1 MMLSFIIPAY
11 NEEQN
16 ISITIEM
23 IKKYVPTKYEY
34 EVIVID
40 HGSSDNTFNLAQEAG
55 AQVYRRSGGT
65 VAGLRNY
72 GVRRASGDIFIF
84 IDADV
89 HLTSE
94 WSTNISS
101 VIDALYNGER
111 MLTGSWVCVP
121 VNASWIERNW
131 FEPQQRNK
139 NTHINSGH
147 MIVSREN
154 FEELGGFNEE
164 LETGEDYD
172 ISMRALKL
180 NMKVIDDH
188 KLKVLHE
195 GYPENL
201 WDFMKRELWHG
212 KGDASSLRMLAASKV
227 AVLSIVVFSLN
238 IVLLSGLMIFDNI
251 NFVYGA
257 GVCIF
262 LICTLSSYVKFK
274 REAIGVL
281 ITNIIL
287 YYVYFIARGCAVL
300 FGLFSNKIQ
309 KRER

>member
-23 IKKYVPTKYEY
+23 IKKYVPTKYKY

-40 HGSSDNTFNLAQEAG
+40 HGSTDNTFNLVLEGG
-55 AQVYRRSGGT
+55 AQVYRKNGGT
-65 VAGLRNY
+65 VGNLRNY
-72 GVRRASGDIFIF
+72 GVEKASGDIFIF
-84 IDADV
+84 LDADI
-89 HLTSE
+89 HLTPE
-94 WSTNISS
+94 WSANIDS

-111 MLTGSWVCVP
+111 ILTGSWVCVP
-121 VNASWIERNW
+121 ENTSWIERNW

-154 FEELGGFNEE
+154 FKELGGFNGE

-180 NMKVIDDH
+180 NMKITDGH

-195 GYPENL
+195 GYPKNL
-201 WDFMKRELWHG
+201 WNFMKRELWHG
-212 KGDASSLRMLAASKV
+212 KGDASSLRMLAGSKV
-227 AVLSIVVFSLN
+227 AILSMVVLTLN
-238 IVLLSGLMIFDNI
+238 IILLSGLLIFKNI
-251 NFVYGA
+251 NLVYGA
-257 GVCIF
+257 AVCIF
-262 LICTLSSYVKFK
+262 CICILSSYVKFK
-274 REAIGVL
+274 REEISVL
-281 ITNIIL
+281 ITNSFL
-287 YYVYFIARGCAVL
+287 YYFYFTARGCSVL